1 MLRLFNDM
9 DNMFNWMDAM
19 FNYQLPSIG
28 NRGLKPII
36 SRPHNLI
43 TKRDENGKVTGYAI
57 EVVYTPFR
65 KDEVKVEV
73 EDHNLTVRCG
83 AENKVKDDNMD
94 YCGISY
100 QSYKFTIPLANDIDE
115 NAIDAKAEDGI
126 LKIQLP
132 VKKVEEKATPVIAIE
147 VK

>member
-1 MLRLFNDM
+1 MLRLFNEM

-19 FNYQLPSIG
+19 FNYQLSSIG
-28 NRGLKPII
+28 NRGLKPVIN
-36 SRPHNLI
+36 RPHNLI
-43 TKRDENGKVTGYAI
+43 TKRDENGKVIGYTI

-73 EDHNLTVRCG
+73 EDRNLTVRCG

-100 QSYKFTIPLANDIDE
+100 QSYKFTIPLANDIDV

-132 VKKVEEKATPVIAIE
+132 VKKLEEKATPVIAIE

>member
-1 MLRLFNDM
+1 MLRIFNDM
-9 DNMFNWMDAM
+9 DSMFKQMDAM
-19 FNYQLPSIG
+19 FNYQLSSIG

-43 TKRDENGKVTGYAI
+43 TKRDKDGKVTGYTI

-65 KDEVKVEV
+65 KNEVKVEV
-73 EDHNLTVRCG
+73 DGRNLSVRCG
-83 AENKVKDDNMD
+83 TENKTRDEAMD

-100 QSYKFTIPLANDIDE
+100 QSYKFTIPLSDDIDV

-126 LKIQLP
+126 LEIQLP
-132 VKKVEEKATPVIAIE
+132 VKQIEQKQQPVIAIE